1 MSLLRDIQDSA
12 IDEGSQVATLL
23 RKCKVLAV
31 RLGSKEFGRWVDNEL
46 NGYEDLDELPSYR
59 VLRVR
64 SYGHFVGYGHEV
76 KNAPIAPGVLP
87 EEIREF
93 SETSMINMPIS
104 ALASLADAGS
114 DSRDRWPPDV
124 VRLVG
129 SDIYENLNCVDAWKA
144 LPRAALI
151 GIIDTVRTRILNFAL
166 EIESEYPDAG
176 EAPVKSNPVPEDKV
190 SQVFHTY
197 ITGNVQNLATGSSDF
212 KQTAT
217 VNSGASDEL
226 FQNLLSAVMQ
236 ASADAKVIAEVA
248 GSIEEMRDARG
259 TKKFKEHY
267 QSFMSLLSDHMQV
280 FGPLVAPYLPTLA
293 QILS

>member
-1 MSLLRDIQDSA
+1 LSLLRDIQNSA

-46 NGYEDLDELPSYR
+46 NGYEDLDELPPYR

-76 KNAPIAPGVLP
+76 KNAPIAPSVLP
-87 EEIREF
+87 EEIRDF

-104 ALASLADAGS
+104 ALASLAESGS
-114 DSRDRWPPDV
+114 DSRDSWAPDI

-129 SDIYENLNCVDAWKA
+129 GDIYENLNCVSAWKA
-144 LPRAALI
+144 LPRASLI

-166 EIESEYPDAG
+166 EIESENPDAG
-176 EAPVKSNPVPEDKV
+176 EAQAKSNPIPEDKV

-197 ITGNVQNLATGSSDF
+197 ITGNVQNLATGSSNF

-217 VNSGASDEL
+217 VNSSVSDEL
-226 FQNLLSAVMQ
+226 FQNLLSAVMR
-236 ASADAKVIAEVA
+236 ASADAKVVAEVA

-259 TKKFKEHY
+259 TRGFNVHY
-267 QSFMSLLSDHMQV
+267 QSFMSLLADHMQV
-280 FGPLVAPYLPTLA
+280 FGPIVAPYLPTLA
-293 QILS
+293 QLLS